1 MKYKAYILCLLG
13 CLCIMFIGV
22 GYIVSYTDNAS
33 LELFDIES
41 RLVIVALLI
50 ILPLA
55 GFLLIKK
62 GIKML
67 NS

>member
-1 MKYKAYILCLLG
+1 
-13 CLCIMFIGV
+13 MFIGV